1 VDPDQHQL
9 DSRVFDVTI
18 EPVELEQDT
27 TKMKI
32 LQSAEKL
39 FGAFGYKKTQ
49 ISDITKSAGFAQGTF
64 YLYFKTKQDVL
75 KELVIRTNKAFR
87 KTLKN
92 VISNFKD
99 RRDAEIAGYYAFL
112 KFFRMHSDM
121 YKIVRE
127 AEFVIPETGLWYYE
141 KIHQSYLKPLKESM
155 DKGQLRPIEPEN
167 LAVFLM
173 GIGHFMGMELIVF
186 EKHSEE
192 DFKKFLMELSPTL
205 YEGIKGG

>member
-1 VDPDQHQL
+1 
-9 DSRVFDVTI
+9 
-18 EPVELEQDT
+18 
-27 TKMKI
+27 
-32 LQSAEKL
+32 
-39 FGAFGYKKTQ
+39 
-49 ISDITKSAGFAQGTF
+49 
-64 YLYFKTKQDVL
+64 
-75 KELVIRTNKAFR
+75 
-87 KTLKN
+87 
-92 VISNFKD
+92 
-99 RRDAEIAGYYAFL
+99 
-112 KFFRMHSDM
+112 M

-205 YEGIKGG
+205 YKGIKGG